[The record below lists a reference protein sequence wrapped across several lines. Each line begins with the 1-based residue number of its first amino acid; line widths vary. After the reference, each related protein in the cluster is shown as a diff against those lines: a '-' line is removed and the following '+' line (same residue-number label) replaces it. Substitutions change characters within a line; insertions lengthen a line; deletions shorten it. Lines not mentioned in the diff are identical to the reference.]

1 LGNSPGSPL
10 AKVGLGV
17 TLPFRPMKLHDLGPA
32 VPLLIALGFQG
43 WVTYRVWRTRV
54 FERAQKMNQA
64 KLIWLLPVLG
74 AIMVFSVLHQ
84 EERAERD
91 GPQLRL

>member
-1 LGNSPGSPL
+1 
-10 AKVGLGV
+10 
-17 TLPFRPMKLHDLGPA
+17 MKLHDLGPA
-32 VPLLIALGFQG
+32 IPLVLALLFQG
-43 WVTYRVWRTRV
+43 WVTYRVFRSRV
-54 FERAQKMNQA
+54 FEKAQKFNQA

-74 AIMVFSVLHQ
+74 AIMVFSVLTQ

>member
-1 LGNSPGSPL
+1 
-10 AKVGLGV
+10 
-17 TLPFRPMKLHDLGPA
+17 MKLHDLGPA
-32 VPLLIALGFQG
+32 VPLVIALAFQG
-43 WVTYRVWRTRV
+43 WVTYRVWRSRV
-54 FERAQKMNQA
+54 FERAQKLNQS

-74 AIMVFSVLHQ
+74 AVMVFSVLSQ

>member
-1 LGNSPGSPL
+1 M
-10 AKVGLGV
+10 
-17 TLPFRPMKLHDLGPA
+17 RLHDFGPA
-32 VPLLIALGFQG
+32 LLLFVVLVFQG
-43 WVTYRVWRTRV
+43 FVTYRVFRSRV
-54 FERAQKMNQA
+54 FERVQKLNQA

-84 EERAERD
+84 EERAERE

>member
-1 LGNSPGSPL
+1 M
-10 AKVGLGV
+10 
-17 TLPFRPMKLHDLGPA
+17 RLHDVGPA
-32 VPLLIALGFQG
+32 IPLLIALVFQG
-43 WVTYRVWRTRV
+43 WVTYRVARSRV
-54 FERAQKMNQA
+54 FERSQKLNQA

-84 EERAERD
+84 EERAERE

>member
-1 LGNSPGSPL
+1 MHSN
-10 AKVGLGV
+10 
-17 TLPFRPMKLHDLGPA
+17 DLGPA
-32 VPLLIALGFQG
+32 IPLLIALAFQG

-54 FERAQKMNQA
+54 FERAQKLNQA

-84 EERAERD
+84 EERADRD

>member
-1 LGNSPGSPL
+1 MVSHDYAAAIPL
-10 AKVGLGV
+10 A
-17 TLPFRPMKLHDLGPA
+17 
-32 VPLLIALGFQG
+32 IALGFQG

-54 FERAQKMNQA
+54 FERAQKFNQA

-74 AIMVFSVLHQ
+74 AVMVFSVLHQ

>member
-1 LGNSPGSPL
+1 
-10 AKVGLGV
+10 
-17 TLPFRPMKLHDLGPA
+17 MHLHDFGPA

-43 WVTYRVWRTRV
+43 WVTYRVWRSRV
-54 FERAQKMNQA
+54 FERSQKLNQA

-74 AIMVFSVLHQ
+74 AIMVFSVLSQ
-84 EERAERD
+84 EERAERE

>member
-1 LGNSPGSPL
+1 MTS
-10 AKVGLGV
+10 
-17 TLPFRPMKLHDLGPA
+17 HDLFP
-32 VPLLIALGFQG
+32 VITLVIALGFQA

-54 FERAQKMNQA
+54 FERSQKLNQA

-74 AIMVFSVLHQ
+74 AVMVFSVLTQ

>member
-1 LGNSPGSPL
+1 
-10 AKVGLGV
+10 
-17 TLPFRPMKLHDLGPA
+17 MKLHDFGPA
-32 VPLLIALGFQG
+32 IPLLIAVLFQG
-43 WVTYRVWRTRV
+43 WVTYRVFRSRV
-54 FERAQKMNQA
+54 FERSQKLNQA

-84 EERAERD
+84 EERAERE

>member
-1 LGNSPGSPL
+1 MPHDSAAAIPL
-10 AKVGLGV
+10 A
-17 TLPFRPMKLHDLGPA
+17 
-32 VPLLIALGFQG
+32 IALFFQG
-43 WVTYRVWRTRV
+43 WVTYRVWRSRV
-54 FERAQKMNQA
+54 FERAQKLNQA

-74 AIMVFSVLHQ
+74 AVMVFSVLHQ

>member
-1 LGNSPGSPL
+1 MARGI
-10 AKVGLGV
+10 
-17 TLPFRPMKLHDLGPA
+17 TLPHSIMKLHDLGPA
-32 VPLLIALGFQG
+32 VPLVIALGFQA
-43 WVTYRVWRTRV
+43 WVTFRVFRSRV
-54 FERAQKMNQA
+54 FERAQKLNQA

-74 AIMVFSVLHQ
+74 AIMVFSVLTQ

>member
-1 LGNSPGSPL
+1 MEAHN
-10 AKVGLGV
+10 
-17 TLPFRPMKLHDLGPA
+17 FGPA
-32 VPLLIALGFQG
+32 IPLLMAFAFQG
-43 WVTYRVWRTRV
+43 WVTYRVFRTRV
-54 FERAQKMNQA
+54 FERSQKLNQA

-74 AIMVFSVLHQ
+74 AVMVFSVLHQ

>member
-1 LGNSPGSPL
+1 
-10 AKVGLGV
+10 
-17 TLPFRPMKLHDLGPA
+17 MKLHDVGPA
-32 VPLLIALGFQG
+32 IPLLIALGFQG

-54 FERAQKMNQA
+54 FERSQKLNQA

>member
-1 LGNSPGSPL
+1 MFSHDHAAAIPL
-10 AKVGLGV
+10 IL
-17 TLPFRPMKLHDLGPA
+17 A
-32 VPLLIALGFQG
+32 VGFQA
-43 WVTYRVWRTRV
+43 WVTFRVWRSRV
-54 FERAQKMNQA
+54 FERAQKLNQA

-74 AIMVFSVLHQ
+74 AVMVFSVLHQ

>member
-1 LGNSPGSPL
+1 
-10 AKVGLGV
+10 
-17 TLPFRPMKLHDLGPA
+17 MHDLGPA
-32 VPLLIALGFQG
+32 VPLLIALVFQG
-43 WVTYRVWRTRV
+43 FVTYRVVRTRV
-54 FERAQKMNQA
+54 FERSQKLNQA

-84 EERAERD
+84 EERAERE

>member
-1 LGNSPGSPL
+1 MLNSG
-10 AKVGLGV
+10 
-17 TLPFRPMKLHDLGPA
+17 FGPA
-32 VPLLIALGFQG
+32 IPLLLALSFQG
-43 WVTYRVWRTRV
+43 WVTYRVARTRV
-54 FERAQKMNQA
+54 FERAQKLNQA

-74 AIMVFSVLHQ
+74 AVMVFSVLHQ

>member
-1 LGNSPGSPL
+1 MSRVELVGALSLVL
-10 AKVGLGV
+10 AL
-17 TLPFRPMKLHDLGPA
+17 A
-32 VPLLIALGFQG
+32 FQG
-43 WVTYRVWRTRV
+43 WVTLRVWKSRIY
-54 FERAQKMNQA
+54 EKPQKMAQS

>member
-1 LGNSPGSPL
+1 M
-10 AKVGLGV
+10 
-17 TLPFRPMKLHDLGPA
+17 RLHDLGPA
-32 VPLLIALGFQG
+32 IPLLIALFFQG
-43 WVTYRVWRTRV
+43 FVTYRVFRSRV
-54 FERAQKMNQA
+54 FEKSQKVNQA

-84 EERAERD
+84 EERAERE

>member
-1 LGNSPGSPL
+1 M
-10 AKVGLGV
+10 
-17 TLPFRPMKLHDLGPA
+17 TLHDFGPA
-32 VPLLIALGFQG
+32 IPIFLALAFQG
-43 WVTYRVWRTRV
+43 WVTYRVVRTRV
-54 FERAQKMNQA
+54 FERSQKMNQA

-84 EERAERD
+84 EERADRD